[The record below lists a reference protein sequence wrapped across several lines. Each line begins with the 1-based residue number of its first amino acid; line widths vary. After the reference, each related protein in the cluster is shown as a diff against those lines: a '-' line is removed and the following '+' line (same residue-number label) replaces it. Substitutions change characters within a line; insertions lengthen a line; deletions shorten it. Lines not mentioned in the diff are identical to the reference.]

1 MLVACLNTKKNNC
14 MKKSFFLL
22 LALGG
27 GLLAKS
33 QEPVV
38 STDEVKPLKVTKD
51 HYTVSGGLLGAF
63 NYGGLK
69 GKDGFANTEFK
80 NKPGYAV
87 GAWLNLP
94 LIGKAISLE
103 PQVTYNTLNYQSTD
117 ARGVNLPHGQAAY
130 ISVPLLVKFH
140 LGSKVALFAG
150 PQFDFM
156 SKFDSKNNAG
166 YSTETLKK
174 NSLAGTAGIEIMPH
188 SRLSFYG
195 RYIYGGANMNKVN
208 VVPAGEFYNRYVQAG
223 VKLKLFGKHIP
234 ADSDGD
240 GIRDDKDS
248 CVGVPG
254 LERYNGCPIPDT
266 DGDGLNDEVDKC
278 PTVAG
283 TAKYDGCPIPDRD
296 KDGVNDEEDKC
307 PDQPGL
313 AKYQGC
319 PIPDTDKDGINDEED
334 KCPNEP
340 GVAKY
345 QGCPVPDRDN
355 DGVNDEDDRCPD
367 LAGPAENG
375 GCPTLEASKFNA
387 SNVQF
392 VTGSANLTPVAKKEL
407 DKAARILNEQYPQ
420 LKLEIAGHTDNTGK
434 ADKNQVLSQKRA
446 DAVKA
451 YLATRKVDAARMTAT
466 GYGQDQPIADNG
478 TKEGKAKNRRVEF
491 KVSQ

>member
-1 MLVACLNTKKNNC
+1 
-14 MKKSFFLL
+14 
-22 LALGG
+22 
-27 GLLAKS
+27 
-33 QEPVV
+33 
-38 STDEVKPLKVTKD
+38 
-51 HYTVSGGLLGAF
+51 
-63 NYGGLK
+63 
-69 GKDGFANTEFK
+69 
-80 NKPGYAV
+80 
-87 GAWLNLP
+87 
-94 LIGKAISLE
+94 
-103 PQVTYNTLNYQSTD
+103 
-117 ARGVNLPHGQAAY
+117 
-130 ISVPLLVKFH
+130 
-140 LGSKVALFAG
+140 
-150 PQFDFM
+150 
-156 SKFDSKNNAG
+156 
-166 YSTETLKK
+166 
-174 NSLAGTAGIEIMPH
+174 
-188 SRLSFYG
+188 
-195 RYIYGGANMNKVN
+195 MNKVN

-248 CVGVPG
+248 CVGVAG
-254 LERYNGCPIPDT
+254 LARYNGCPIPDT

-283 TAKYDGCPIPDRD
+283 TAKYQGCPIPDRD

-345 QGCPVPDRDN
+345 QGCPVPDKDN

-392 VTGSANLTPVAKKEL
+392 VSGSATLTAAAKKEL

-434 ADKNQVLSQKRA
+434 ADKNMTLSQKRA
-446 DAVKA
+446 EAVKA
-451 YLATRKVDAARMTAT
+451 YLAKKKVDEARMTAV
-466 GYGQDQPIADNG
+466 GYGQDQPIADNA
-478 TKEGKAKNRRVEF
+478 TKEGKASNRRVEF

>member
-1 MLVACLNTKKNNC
+1 
-14 MKKSFFLL
+14 MKKSFVLL
-22 LALGG
+22 LALSGS
-27 GLLAKS
+27 LLAKS
-33 QEPVV
+33 QDAVM
-38 STDEVKPLKVTKD
+38 STDSVKPLKITKD

-69 GKDGFANTEFK
+69 VTDGRANTEFK
-80 NKPGYAV
+80 YKPGWAI
-87 GAWLNLP
+87 GAWLNVP
-94 LIGKAISLE
+94 LIGKAVSLE

-117 ARGVNLPHGQAAY
+117 LAGNVLPHGQAAY
-130 ISVPLLVKFH
+130 ISVPVLVKFH
-140 LGSKVALFAG
+140 LGSKFALFAG
-150 PQFDFM
+150 PQFDFL
-156 SKFDSKNNAG
+156 SKFENKNSVN
-166 YSTETLKK
+166 YSPETMKK
-174 NSLAGTAGIEIMPH
+174 SSLAGTAGFEIVPH
-188 SRLSFYG
+188 SRVSFYG
-195 RYIYGGANMNKVN
+195 RYVYGGANLNKLN
-208 VVPAGEFYNRYVQAG
+208 VVPNGNFYNRYVQAG

-248 CVGVPG
+248 CVGVAG
-254 LERYNGCPIPDT
+254 LARYNGCPIPDT

-283 TAKYDGCPIPDRD
+283 TAKYQGCPVPDRD
-296 KDGVNDEEDKC
+296 KDGINDDEDKC

-345 QGCPVPDRDN
+345 QGCPVPDKDN
-355 DGVNDEDDRCPD
+355 DGVNDDDDRCPD

-392 VTGSANLTPVAKKEL
+392 VTGSATLTAAAKKEL

-420 LKLEIAGHTDNTGK
+420 LKLEISGYTDNTGK
-434 ADKNQVLSQKRA
+434 ADKNMVLSQKRA
-446 DAVKA
+446 ESVKA
-451 YLATRKVDAARMTAT
+451 YLIKKKIDEARMTAK
-466 GYGQDQPIADNG
+466 GYGQDQPIADNA
-478 TKEGKAKNRRVEF
+478 TKEGRAKNRRVEF

>member
-1 MLVACLNTKKNNC
+1 
-14 MKKSFFLL
+14 MKKSFVLL
-22 LALGG
+22 LALSGS
-27 GLLAKS
+27 LLAKS
-33 QEPVV
+33 QDAVM
-38 STDEVKPLKVTKD
+38 STDSVKPLKITKD

-69 GKDGFANTEFK
+69 VTDGRANTEFK
-80 NKPGYAV
+80 YKPGWAI
-87 GAWLNLP
+87 GAWLNVP
-94 LIGKAISLE
+94 LIGKAVSLE

-117 ARGVNLPHGQAAY
+117 LAGNVLPHGQAAY
-130 ISVPLLVKFH
+130 ISVPVLVKFH
-140 LGSKVALFAG
+140 LGSKFALFAG
-150 PQFDFM
+150 PQFDFL
-156 SKFDSKNNAG
+156 SKFDNKNSVN
-166 YSTETLKK
+166 YSPETMKK
-174 NSLAGTAGIEIMPH
+174 SSLAGTAGFEIVPH
-188 SRLSFYG
+188 SRVSFYG
-195 RYIYGGANMNKVN
+195 RYVYGGANLNKLN
-208 VVPAGEFYNRYVQAG
+208 VVPNGNFYNRYVQAG

-248 CVGVPG
+248 CVGVAG
-254 LERYNGCPIPDT
+254 LARYNGCPIPDT

-283 TAKYDGCPIPDRD
+283 TAKYQGCPVPDRD
-296 KDGVNDEEDKC
+296 KDGINDDEDKC

-345 QGCPVPDRDN
+345 QGCPVPDKDN
-355 DGVNDEDDRCPD
+355 DGVNDDDDRCPD

-392 VTGSANLTPVAKKEL
+392 VTGSATLTAAAKKEL

-420 LKLEIAGHTDNTGK
+420 LKLEISGYTDNTGK
-434 ADKNQVLSQKRA
+434 ADKNMVLSQKRA
-446 DAVKA
+446 ESVKA
-451 YLATRKVDAARMTAT
+451 YLVKKKIDEARMTAK
-466 GYGQDQPIADNG
+466 GYGQDQPIADNA
-478 TKEGKAKNRRVEF
+478 TKEGRAKNRRVEF